1 MNHKKSVLSRLVA
14 APYYLW
20 AILFIIAPLV
30 FVIIYAFTDS
40 NNDFTTEN
48 FTKLFGDGSM
58 KVFFLSLAFAFIAT
72 LVCLVIAYPLAY
84 IITKAPKKRQ
94 NSLLMLFMLPMWM
107 NFLLRTYAL
116 SFLLEDNGLINTVL
130 NAIGIGSVKLIYT
143 STAVIFGMV
152 YNFLPYMILPIY
164 TVMSK
169 IDRCYIEAADDLG
182 CNKFEVMRKVI
193 LPLSIPGV
201 VSGITMVF
209 VPSVSTFYISQQLGP
224 TDFVLI
230 GDVIETQFKANA
242 SYNYGSAIS
251 LVLMVLILICMDIMN
266 KFTDDESSGGIVV

>member
-107 NFLLRTYAL
+107 KY
-116 SFLLEDNGLINTVL
+116 
-130 NAIGIGSVKLIYT
+130 
-143 STAVIFGMV
+143 
-152 YNFLPYMILPIY
+152 
-164 TVMSK
+164 
-169 IDRCYIEAADDLG
+169 
-182 CNKFEVMRKVI
+182 
-193 LPLSIPGV
+193 
-201 VSGITMVF
+201 
-209 VPSVSTFYISQQLGP
+209 
-224 TDFVLI
+224 
-230 GDVIETQFKANA
+230 
-242 SYNYGSAIS
+242 
-251 LVLMVLILICMDIMN
+251 
-266 KFTDDESSGGIVV
+266 

>member
-40 NNDFTTEN
+40 NNNFTTEN

-107 NFLLRTYAL
+107 NFLLRTYAWL
-116 SFLLEDNGLINTVL
+116 NLLDDGGILFNICRSLGLPTFSVVGTNAAIVMGMIYNFPPFMVLPLFNVLTKIDENVL
-130 NAIGIGSVKLIYT
+130 NA
-143 STAVIFGMV
+143 A
-152 YNFLPYMILPIY
+152 
-164 TVMSK
+164 
-169 IDRCYIEAADDLG
+169 RDLG
-182 CNKFEVMRKVI
+182 ANSVQVFFKVT
-193 LPLSIPGV
+193 LPLSLPGII
-201 VSGITMVF
+201 SGVTMVF
-209 VPSVSTFYISQQLGP
+209 VPSLTTFAISDLLGARKIM
-224 TDFVLI
+224 LI
-230 GDVIETQFKANA
+230 GNIIEQEFSTADNWHL
-242 SYNYGSAIS
+242 GSGLS
-251 LVLMVLILICMDIMN
+251 LVLMVFILISMAVLEHYDKN
-266 KFTDDESSGGIVV
+266 GEGTSF

>member
-40 NNDFTTEN
+40 NNNFTTEN

-169 IDRCYIEAADDLG
+169 IDNGLIEAAQDLG
-182 CNKFEVMRKVI
+182 SNNFTVFRKVVA
-193 LPLSIPGV
+193 PLSVPGII
-201 VSGITMVF
+201 SGVTMVF
-209 VPSVSTFYISQQLGP
+209 VPSASTFLVAQYLGGP
-224 TDFVLI
+224 DDIMI
-230 GDVIETQFKANA
+230 GDVIEKIFWTDQNT
-242 SYNYGSAIS
+242 GSAIS
-251 LVLMVLILICMDIMN
+251 LILMIFIFVFLIIMN
-266 KFTDDESSGGIVV
+266 LFGDEEAIA